1 MFEMDTCEGRCDGFD
16 PTITTRVF
24 KSGNS
29 QAVRIPNDLWIAAYA
44 MAMDLTLITK

>member
-1 MFEMDTCEGRCDGFD
+1 MDFPYLAGIVTDS
-16 PTITTRVF
+16 TITTRVF